1 MFGGISAA
9 SGSQLHKIVLDVG
22 HFFGKSFKPWQA
34 VKWASNVAKVAKF
47 GIPLVTLGIDIY
59 MQCKDNEKEDQ
70 RIQQIKS
77 CKNQFIT
84 GYQKEVNRLENEFK
98 KYLNEAFGNYNE
110 KRNEINRSKDDIIQ
124 ISKRNDR
131 ISKSIKELEGE
142 YVDFIE
148 IIENEDKSL

>member
-1 MFGGISAA
+1 
-9 SGSQLHKIVLDVG
+9 
-22 HFFGKSFKPWQA
+22 
-34 VKWASNVAKVAKF
+34 
-47 GIPLVTLGIDIY
+47 
-59 MQCKDNEKEDQ
+59 MQCKDDKKEDQ

-98 KYLNEAFGNYNE
+98 KYLNEVFGNYNE
-110 KRNEINRSKDDIIQ
+110 KRNEINRSKDEIIQ